1 MCKFV
6 LYQFT
11 EICVKVKSC
20 MVRLWC
26 LSKQSVGSGIQI
38 SPLRSGLPV
47 TNLSKA
53 AFSDVFVIH

>member
-1 MCKFV
+1 M

-26 LSKQSVGSGIQI
+26 LSKQSIGSGIQI